1 MSDDML
7 GDIDGAVTDGDPL
20 VGEWSGF
27 KVAYAN
33 GDVVGNKAILDAAD
47 TWSALDTSKEPQSVI
62 WKVRGELFYQIILKR
77 NPDSDESIIK
87 AMANQKW
94 FDGLIAVWSQQ

>member
-33 GDVVGNKAILDAAD
+33 GDVVGNKGILDAAD
-47 TWSALDTSKEPQSVI
+47 AWSALDTSEEPQSVI
-62 WKVRGELFYQIILKR
+62 WKVRGELFYQIILKMS
-77 NPDSDESIIK
+77 PKEDEATIK
-87 AMANQKW
+87 AMANQRC
-94 FDGLIAVWSQQ
+94 FDELIAVWSQQ